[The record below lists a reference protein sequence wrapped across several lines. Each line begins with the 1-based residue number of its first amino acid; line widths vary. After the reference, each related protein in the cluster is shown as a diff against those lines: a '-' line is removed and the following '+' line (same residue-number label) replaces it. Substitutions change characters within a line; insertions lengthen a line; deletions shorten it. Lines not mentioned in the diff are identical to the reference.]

1 DGSIGVYAGCSI
13 GSYLLRNVLG
23 EAAAIERFTSEYPV
37 ASLGELIG
45 SGYDFLATR
54 VAYKLD
60 LRGPAMTLQS
70 ACSTSLLAVAQAC
83 QALMLRQADMMLAGG
98 VSITFP
104 QHRGYVHQAG
114 GMVSPDGH
122 CRTFDAAANGT
133 VFGDGAGVVVLR
145 RLEDALAA
153 NDSIYAVIRGFGV
166 TNDGSAKVG
175 YAAPR
180 LEA

>member
-1 DGSIGVYAGCSI
+1 LECSWQALEDAGYDPATFDGSIGVYAGCSI

-70 ACSTSLLAVAQAC
+70 ACSTSLLAVAQ
-83 QALMLRQADMMLAGG
+83 
-98 VSITFP
+98 
-104 QHRGYVHQAG
+104 
-114 GMVSPDGH
+114 
-122 CRTFDAAANGT
+122 
-133 VFGDGAGVVVLR
+133 
-145 RLEDALAA
+145 
-153 NDSIYAVIRGFGV
+153 
-166 TNDGSAKVG
+166 
-175 YAAPR
+175 
-180 LEA
+180 